1 MDKKENY
8 NIIFEL
14 KHIYADRPPEYD
26 TVEIPVDEE
35 IYSRLPK
42 ADCYN
47 DAFFDFAENYLAEK
61 GIITNDENT
70 LVTHYTLVTVSKN
83 SEAKVPSTETMED
96 EQISCIESLIKEA
109 LMQHIIME
117 SGDIFSQKFDNGN
130 LLEGIKQNLSSNGI
144 ELEDD
149 EIVRYMEKA
158 ALPILMEVY
167 FKECFYMC
175 GTGKDE
181 KVGIYTEKV
190 KKWINRFSNDI
201 SEIYKREY
209 EA

>member
-1 MDKKENY
+1 MNKEEKY

-14 KHIYADRPPEYD
+14 KHLYVGCPPEYD
-26 TVEIPVDEE
+26 TVEFPVDEE
-35 IYSRLPK
+35 IYKRLPK
-42 ADCYN
+42 IDDDN
-47 DAFFDFAENYLAEK
+47 EAFFCFAEKYLAEK
-61 GIITNDENT
+61 GAITDIDNTFVTRYII
-70 LVTHYTLVTVSKN
+70 VSKN

-96 EQISCIESLIKEA
+96 EQISCIESLVKEA
-109 LMQHIIME
+109 LMQRIIRE
-117 SGDIFSQKFDNGN
+117 SGDLLGQKFDNGN
-130 LLEGIKQNLSSNGI
+130 LVEGIKQNLSSNGI

-175 GTGKDE
+175 GFGKDE
-181 KVGIYTEKV
+181 KVGIYTEKA

-201 SEIYKREY
+201 SEMYKREY
-209 EA
+209 EI